1 MTPFTLIMV
10 SCVIQCI
17 ISCMASMLCP
27 PQVCDKNRCT
37 TCAFNNIASSMNTII
52 SIVVILMLANVIP
65 MPGSKGVIETT
76 EWWLSYVISIL
87 FMIVKNIFI
96 EEKYYEIVISV
107 IFNITFMVKIKNIYI
122 I

>member
-27 PQVCDKNRCT
+27 PQVCDKNQCT
-37 TCAFNNIASSMNTII
+37 TCTFNSIASSMNTII

-76 EWWLSYVISIL
+76 E
-87 FMIVKNIFI
+87 
-96 EEKYYEIVISV
+96 
-107 IFNITFMVKIKNIYI
+107 
-122 I
+122 